1 MKVKDRMTPNPIT
14 TALDTSVG
22 ELWRI
27 MKKKNLNRMPVMDRG
42 YLVGIVTRRD
52 IGSRSDIN
60 LRRSSITTR
69 HLSKELEDNLH
80 RVKVREIIPEGQ
92 QLITIYQDAYIEQAA
107 RILRDNKISGLPV
120 VDDNSNL
127 VGIITQTD
135 ISDAFLE
142 ILGINLPGTR
152 ISLRIEGKPDE
163 LIIMGKILSAHGA
176 EIDNIVSMEVKG
188 EAYLMILRIIHPES
202 RLIVNELK
210 AAGFKVESIIVKL

>member
-1 MKVKDRMTPNPIT
+1 M
-14 TALDTSVG
+14 
-22 ELWRI
+22 
-27 MKKKNLNRMPVMDRG
+27 
-42 YLVGIVTRRD
+42 VTRRD

-60 LRRSSITTR
+60 LRKSAITTR
-69 HLSKELEDNLH
+69 HLSKEKLEEELY

-127 VGIITQTD
+127 IGIITQTD

-152 ISLRIEGKPDE
+152 ISLRIEGKPEE
-163 LIIMGKILSAHGA
+163 LIILGKILSTHGA
-176 EIDNIVSMEVKG
+176 EVKNIVSMEVIG

-202 RLIVNELK
+202 RMIVDELK
-210 AAGFKVESIIVKL
+210 AAGFKVESTIVKP